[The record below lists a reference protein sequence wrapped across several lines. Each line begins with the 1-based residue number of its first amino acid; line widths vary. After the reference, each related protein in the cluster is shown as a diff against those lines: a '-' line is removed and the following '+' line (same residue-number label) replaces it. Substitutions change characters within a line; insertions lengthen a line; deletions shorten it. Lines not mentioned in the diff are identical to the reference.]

1 MLVKTL
7 ETTDQVDLVTDVM
20 KCQFRNRPY
29 LMNCF
34 SEILLDSLLVSL
46 FSSFE
51 ETISTCWV
59 SSFMVAC
66 GSSVGYTLSL

>member
-1 MLVKTL
+1 
-7 ETTDQVDLVTDVM
+7 
-20 KCQFRNRPY
+20 
-29 LMNCF
+29 
-34 SEILLDSLLVSL
+34 LDSLLVSL

-51 ETISTCWV
+51 ETISTCCCRV